1 MSKLFSDQQL
11 SSIILWLEK
20 WDIPVKYSY
29 ITKQWSKARSK
40 IEKSRTIEW
49 QSFSDALLLKNS
61 IEIYL
66 QELWGPKELAIFDFG
81 CGTWETV
88 KETLLKL
95 WKMWIKVKYHAF
107 DISQNIINL
116 CKNNISNINNCEF
129 NYSIIDFEISNLVD
143 ILYNIRSKY
152 KNIPVLWLLLWNTVG
167 NFNSMER
174 ILTNILEAFRIWDRL
189 CIGIERSDINNKRRF
204 DNMINIYQS
213 KAVFNI
219 ASATIKELNFDLKN
233 GRYYVNFNERLSSIE
248 WFFIIEKDFSIK
260 INNKTINFKVWEKIR
275 IVQSKK
281 IDESWFSK
289 LFLDLDMRIANIRTN
304 ESNSYLQALIS
315 SKKY

>member
-1 MSKLFSDQQL
+1 MNKTFSDQQL
-11 SSIILWLEK
+11 SSIILGLEK
-20 WDIPVKYSY
+20 GDIPVKYSY
-29 ITKQWSKARSK
+29 ITKQGSKARSK
-40 IEKSRTIEW
+40 IEKSRTIEG

-66 QELWGPKELAIFDFG
+66 QELGGPKELAIFDFG
-81 CGTWETV
+81 CGTGETV

-95 WKMWIKVKYHAF
+95 GKMGIKVKYHAF

-152 KNIPVLWLLLWNTVG
+152 KNIPVLGLLLGNTVG

-174 ILTNILEAFRIWDRL
+174 ILTNILEAFRIGDRL

-248 WFFIIEKDFSIK
+248 GFFIIEKDFSIK
-260 INNKTINFKVWEKIR
+260 INNKTINFKVGEKIR

-281 IDESWFSK
+281 IDESGFSK